1 MAKKTEKDMVQEE
14 NVQENDYSEADQDNK
29 QDEEVIQM
37 TKRQLLELIEATIEE
52 REKKKQVSVA
62 NGYEISEEEKMLR
75 ERKAYY
81 DELVTIN
88 VFMDNDKYKD
98 DLIVPVNG
106 KTWQIRRGEDVRV
119 PRYVAAVIEN
129 SMKQDKATT
138 AKIRSMEQKY
148 ERESR

>member
-88 VFMDNDKYKD
+88 LFMDNDKYKD

>member
-148 ERESR
+148 EKESR

>member
-88 VFMDNDKYKD
+88 LFMDNDKYKD

-148 ERESR
+148 EKESR